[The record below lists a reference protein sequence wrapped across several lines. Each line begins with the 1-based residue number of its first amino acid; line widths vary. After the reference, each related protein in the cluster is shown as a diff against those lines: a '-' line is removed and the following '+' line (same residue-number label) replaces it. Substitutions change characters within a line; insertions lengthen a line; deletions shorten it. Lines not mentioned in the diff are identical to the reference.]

1 MTDRKMELYER
12 YFARKLDD
20 YLARNPAENPGI
32 AQTRISAA
40 SAVYLADRQVAQH
53 PAVALDTL
61 DRALGIL
68 YIDFS
73 GDTEI
78 L

>member
-1 MTDRKMELYER
+1 MTDRKRELYER
-12 YFARKLDD
+12 YFARKLND

-40 SAVYLADRQVAQH
+40 TAVYLTVRQVAQQP
-53 PAVALDTL
+53 PAVAL

-68 YIDFS
+68 YTDFT

>member
-20 YLARNPAENPGI
+20 YLVRNPAENPGI
-32 AQTRISAA
+32 TQTRISAA
-40 SAVYLADRQVAQH
+40 SAVYLADRQIAQH
-53 PAVALDTL
+53 SAVAL

-68 YIDFS
+68 YFDFS
-73 GDTEI
+73 GDIEI

>member
-32 AQTRISAA
+32 SAA

-53 PAVALDTL
+53 PAVALD
-61 DRALGIL
+61 RALGIL

>member
-1 MTDRKMELYER
+1 MTDRKRELYER
-12 YFARKLDD
+12 YFARKLND
-20 YLARNPAENPGI
+20 YLARNPAENPGVT
-32 AQTRISAA
+32 QTRISAA
-40 SAVYLADRQVAQH
+40 TAVYLTIRQTAQP
-53 PAVALDTL
+53 PAVAL

-68 YIDFS
+68 YTDFT

>member
-1 MTDRKMELYER
+1 MTDRKRELYER
-12 YFARKLDD
+12 YFARKLND

-40 SAVYLADRQVAQH
+40 TAVYLAVRQAAKP
-53 PAVALDTL
+53 PAVALD
-61 DRALGIL
+61 RALEIL
-68 YIDFS
+68 YTDFT

>member
-53 PAVALDTL
+53 PAVALD
-61 DRALGIL
+61 RALGIL
-68 YIDFS
+68 HIDFS

>member
-20 YLARNPAENPGI
+20 YLARNPAENPG
-32 AQTRISAA
+32 RISAA

-53 PAVALDTL
+53 PAVALD
-61 DRALGIL
+61 RALGIL

>member
-1 MTDRKMELYER
+1 MTDRKRKLYER
-12 YFARKLDD
+12 YFARKLND
-20 YLARNPAENPGI
+20 YLARNPAENHPGI

-40 SAVYLADRQVAQH
+40 TAVYLAVLQAAKP
-53 PAVALDTL
+53 PAVALDRVL
-61 DRALGIL
+61 EIL
-68 YIDFS
+68 YTDFT

>member
-12 YFARKLDD
+12 YFARKL
-20 YLARNPAENPGI
+20 RNPAENPGI

-53 PAVALDTL
+53 PAVALD
-61 DRALGIL
+61 RALGIL